1 MINMNFPELLAPLQP
16 VIDILG
22 QKYFGVPLVIL
33 IIGFSHLAIMVS
45 LLFGQTLLELIQKKM
60 SK

>member
-1 MINMNFPELLAPLQP
+1 MISMNLPALLAPLQP

-33 IIGFSHLAIMVS
+33 VIGFSHLAIMVS
-45 LLFGQTLLELIQKKM
+45 LLFGQTYLN
-60 SK
+60 